1 MGSGKIARAH
11 MFNYQTKINLFDVI
25 HDPSLTSFCKV
36 IQDQLKIV
44 PTQKEMRQESWI
56 HQS

>member
-1 MGSGKIARAH
+1 MACQPF
-11 MFNYQTKINLFDVI
+11 MLNLFDVI
-25 HDPSLTSFCKV
+25 HKPSFFCKV
-36 IQDQLKIV
+36 LQDQLKIV

>member
-1 MGSGKIARAH
+1 

-36 IQDQLKIV
+36 LQDQLKIV

-56 HQS
+56 PQS